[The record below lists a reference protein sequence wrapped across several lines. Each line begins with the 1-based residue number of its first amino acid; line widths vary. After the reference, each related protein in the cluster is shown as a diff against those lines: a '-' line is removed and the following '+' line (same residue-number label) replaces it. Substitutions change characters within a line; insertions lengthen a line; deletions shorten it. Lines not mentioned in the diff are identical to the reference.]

1 MSVPTAPVRPMLTAA
16 PSPSVGRRIALVR
29 AGIAV
34 LWAVVLVVAL
44 GDDVSRATSELP
56 TQAALLLVGYPL
68 IDVVAS
74 VVEAV
79 RRTSARPAVHVVNA
93 VVGLLAAVGL
103 AVASLGS
110 DAGAVLVVFGAWAT
124 LSGAIQLGLALHR
137 RRAGSRQMFMV
148 VSGGLSTVIGVAFA
162 VMARQDEVDL
172 GSLAGYA
179 VGGAVLYVLWAT
191 LGRAGAAR
199 RQVS

>member
-1 MSVPTAPVRPMLTAA
+1 MSVPTAPAHEPIPAAATLSLVRR
-16 PSPSVGRRIALVR
+16 VALVR

-34 LWAVVLVVAL
+34 VWALALAVAL
-44 GDDVSRATSELP
+44 GDEVSRATSELP
-56 TQAALLLVGYPL
+56 VGAAVLLLGYPL

-79 RRTSARPAVHVVNA
+79 RRAPARPSVHVVNA
-93 VVGLLAAVGL
+93 AIGLLAAVGL
-103 AVASLGS
+103 AVTSLGS

-137 RRAGSRQMFMV
+137 RRTGSRQAFMV
-148 VSGGLSTVIGVAFA
+148 VSGGLSTVIGLAFA
-162 VMARQDEVDL
+162 AMARQDEVDL
-172 GSLAGYA
+172 TALAGYA

-191 LGRAGAAR
+191 VGRAGAAR
-199 RQVS
+199 PTVS